1 MDKLKLAHE
10 YFMKHGRNNS
20 WMSDDVAEAWR
31 YADAM
36 QAEAKKREQEASEK
50 ASKEIKDILEN
61 HEHVFVDGRICWCGK
76 IKSDIEEEWQ
86 PDWSQAP
93 AWANWWA
100 MDGNGDSYWHSCVD
114 EPFVSES
121 IVEIANP
128 QGHTFDAPTFNYQ
141 GNWQDS
147 LRERP

>member
-10 YFMKHGRNNS
+10 YALEMAKQGIPLKS
-20 WMSDDVAEAWR
+20 CKELGWK

-36 QAEAKKREQEASEK
+36 QAEAKKREQEESEK

-93 AWANWWA
+93 DWANWWA
-100 MDGNGDSYWHSCVD
+100 LDLDNLQAHWYENRPNLDVIAWHRTTRACKQASLFDYDGDWY
-114 EPFVSES
+114 
-121 IVEIANP
+121 
-128 QGHTFDAPTFNYQ
+128 
-141 GNWQDS
+141 DS
-147 LRERP
+147 LRKRP